1 MSYDDSHAPVAAGH
15 SCSIPSHR
23 GGLLEDFFPTMT
35 TPAKV
40 VIITGAASGI
50 GRHWAE
56 TLAARPDEYRLALV
70 DVNGAG
76 LAELFEPSE
85 GLSLYTFDVRSVE
98 QRSDTVDDVL
108 QRFGRVDY
116 LFNIAGGGTPGFLLD
131 VPMELVD
138 SSIDVNLKGP
148 IFGMKAVGPVM
159 VRQGSGHIVNVA
171 SLAGISSTPGN
182 ELYSAAKFGLRSIS
196 LSTAVRLRPMGV
208 FVTVVCPDLVDTPTL
223 ARHLRSRP
231 EDVALIH
238 SGPGALTVEDVTEAF
253 WRALR
258 GQALE
263 ITIPRRRGWL
273 AKINN
278 LFPALMFLFY
288 KPLMRKGLRRLE
300 QLKREREVAPATK
313 PRQPRAPESL
323 L

>member
-1 MSYDDSHAPVAAGH
+1 
-15 SCSIPSHR
+15 
-23 GGLLEDFFPTMT
+23 MT
-35 TPAKV
+35 TATKV

-50 GRHWAE
+50 GRHWAQ
-56 TLAARPDEYRLALV
+56 TLAVRPDEYRLALV
-70 DVNGAG
+70 DVNGPG

-85 GLSLYTFDVRSVE
+85 GLCLYTFDIRCVD
-98 QRSDTVDDVL
+98 QWHDLVDDVL
-108 QRFGRVDY
+108 RRFGRVDY

-138 SSIDVNLKGP
+138 STIDVNLKGP
-148 IFGMKAVGPVM
+148 VFGMKVVGPVM

-182 ELYSAAKFGLRSIS
+182 ELYSAAKCGLRSIS

-223 ARHLRSRP
+223 ARHLQSRP

-238 SGPGALTVEDVTEAF
+238 SGPGALTVEDVAEAF

-258 GQALE
+258 GRALE
-263 ITIPRRRGWL
+263 ITIPHRRGWL
-273 AKINN
+273 ARINN
-278 LFPALMFLFY
+278 LFPRLMFLFY
-288 KPLMRKGLRRLE
+288 EPLMRKGLRRLE
-300 QLKREREVAPATK
+300 LLKREREVAAD
-313 PRQPRAPESL
+313 
-323 L
+323 

>member
-1 MSYDDSHAPVAAGH
+1 
-15 SCSIPSHR
+15 
-23 GGLLEDFFPTMT
+23 MT

-56 TLAARPDEYRLALV
+56 TLAARPGEYRLALV
-70 DVNGAG
+70 DVNGPG
-76 LAELFEPSE
+76 LAELFEPSG
-85 GLSLYTFDVRSVE
+85 GLCLYTFDVRWVD
-98 QRSDTVDDVL
+98 QWRDMVDDVL
-108 QRFGRVDY
+108 RRFGRVDY

-138 SSIDVNLKGP
+138 STIDVNLKGP
-148 IFGMKAVGPVM
+148 IYGMKVVGPVM

-182 ELYSAAKFGLRSIS
+182 ELYSAAKCGLRSIS

-223 ARHLRSRP
+223 ARHLQSRP

-238 SGPGALTVEDVTEAF
+238 SGPGALTVEDVAEAF

-258 GQALE
+258 GRALE

-273 AKINN
+273 ARINN
-278 LFPALMFLFY
+278 LFPPLMFIFY
-288 KPLMRKGLRRLE
+288 EPLMRKGLKRLE
-300 QLKREREVAPATK
+300 QLKRERGVVPTK
-313 PRQPRAPESL
+313 PGQARAPESL
-323 L
+323 

>member
-1 MSYDDSHAPVAAGH
+1 
-15 SCSIPSHR
+15 
-23 GGLLEDFFPTMT
+23 MT

-56 TLAARPDEYRLALV
+56 TLAARPEEYRLALV
-70 DVNGAG
+70 DVNGLG
-76 LAELFEPSE
+76 LEELFEPRE
-85 GLSLYTFDVRSVE
+85 GLCLYTFDVRCVD
-98 QRSDTVDDVL
+98 QWRDLVDDVL
-108 QRFGRVDY
+108 RRFGRVDY

-138 SSIDVNLKGP
+138 STIDVNLKGP
-148 IFGMKAVGPVM
+148 IFGMKVVGPVM
-159 VRQGSGHIVNVA
+159 VRQGSGHIVNIA

-223 ARHLRSRP
+223 DRHLQSRP

-238 SGPGALTVEDVTEAF
+238 SGPGALTVEDVAEAF

-258 GQALE
+258 GRPLE
-263 ITIPRRRGWL
+263 ITIPRSRGLL
-273 AKINN
+273 ARINN
-278 LFPALMFLFY
+278 LFPPLMFLFY
-288 KPLMRKGLRRLE
+288 EPLMRKGLRRLE
-300 QLKREREVAPATK
+300 QLKRERGVAAD
-313 PRQPRAPESL
+313 
-323 L
+323 